1 MPKFFNKKTATVRF
15 HGFNEE
21 KKYQNS
27 KSDIIVSKR
36 LIELIAVTLVLIFIL
51 IIRLAY
57 VQLTQADTL
66 EVKLETYGSTTYT
79 NDAPRGEIYDRN
91 YTKIMGNQNVIC
103 VDYYAPKKITNK
115 EITYIAKFLSEK
127 ITIDFSKNNV
137 NNITERNI
145 KDYFIIAHEKLAES
159 LLSDKE
165 LKKLK
170 TENPDDAD
178 YSKAKTNLIVSKL
191 SMEYIYQNMTQD
203 EIEQTRFE
211 YLMKRCKTGSVTLVE
226 GITVEEASVIG
237 ENTNILKGIQ
247 ISSGWSRQSMV
258 NGQLGA
264 LIGKLTTKRQGL
276 PTELKTE
283 LLAKG
288 YTGNSR
294 VGTSGLEKQY
304 EDILKAS
311 NSSYSVKYNSNGDP
325 IITNNVNGEKGDNIR
340 LSIDLEL
347 QSFADELKHSGTIDF
362 ILSDDVGTVVLSA
375 QEQYLSNDNISEILG
390 GHFKVL
396 GKVIAICKDETEN
409 VDLLRKTTLSIFPI
423 DQITEIFSGFQN
435 SGIKQFNLPEL
446 KTQIPGPAVIVIPV
460 AIYA

>member
-51 IIRLAY
+51 IVRLAY

-103 VDYYAPKKITNK
+103 VDYYAPKKITDK

-170 TENPDDAD
+170 IENPDDAD

-203 EIEQTRFE
+203 
-211 YLMKRCKTGSVTLVE
+211 
-226 GITVEEASVIG
+226 
-237 ENTNILKGIQ
+237 
-247 ISSGWSRQSMV
+247 
-258 NGQLGA
+258 
-264 LIGKLTTKRQGL
+264 
-276 PTELKTE
+276 
-283 LLAKG
+283 
-288 YTGNSR
+288 
-294 VGTSGLEKQY
+294 
-304 EDILKAS
+304 
-311 NSSYSVKYNSNGDP
+311 
-325 IITNNVNGEKGDNIR
+325 
-340 LSIDLEL
+340 
-347 QSFADELKHSGTIDF
+347 
-362 ILSDDVGTVVLSA
+362 
-375 QEQYLSNDNISEILG
+375 
-390 GHFKVL
+390 
-396 GKVIAICKDETEN
+396 
-409 VDLLRKTTLSIFPI
+409 
-423 DQITEIFSGFQN
+423 
-435 SGIKQFNLPEL
+435 
-446 KTQIPGPAVIVIPV
+446 
-460 AIYA
+460 

>member
-103 VDYYAPKKITNK
+103 VDYYAPKKITDK

-170 TENPDDAD
+170 IENPDDAD

-226 GITVEEASVIG
+226 GVTVEEASVIG

-258 NGQLGA
+258 DGQLGA
-264 LIGKLTTKRQGL
+264 LVGKLTTKRQGL

-325 IITNNVNGEKGDNIR
+325 IITNNVNGEKGE
-340 LSIDLEL
+340 LDLL
-347 QSFADELKHSGTIDF
+347 FVSPNVHSKGIGYAAWCE
-362 ILSDDVGTVVLSA
+362 IEKMYPQVKLWGTVTPYF
-375 QEQYLSNDNISEILG
+375 EQRNIHFYVNRCGFHIVEFFNKHHPDPNETDSMDEEIDSQFRDG
-390 GHFKVL
+390 MFRFEK
-396 GKVIAICKDETEN
+396 
-409 VDLLRKTTLSIFPI
+409 RI
-423 DQITEIFSGFQN
+423 D
-435 SGIKQFNLPEL
+435 
-446 KTQIPGPAVIVIPV
+446 
-460 AIYA
+460 

>member
-79 NDAPRGEIYDRN
+79 KDAPRGEIYDRN

-191 SMEYIYQNMTQD
+191 STATGQDKLLVLEGNPAFVDEADFDKLNYIVLNTAELTNVTDLKLQVTGILANSLLSKDKLLLSVQMGGQVID
-203 EIEQTRFE
+203 ETCVKQEA
-211 YLMKRCKTGSVTLVE
+211 VTLMTDRV
-226 GITVEEASVIG
+226 VA
-237 ENTNILKGIQ
+237 
-247 ISSGWSRQSMV
+247 
-258 NGQLGA
+258 LGPLA
-264 LIGKLTTKRQGL
+264 GL
-276 PTELKTE
+276 
-283 LLAKG
+283 G
-288 YTGNSR
+288 
-294 VGTSGLEKQY
+294 
-304 EDILKAS
+304 
-311 NSSYSVKYNSNGDP
+311 
-325 IITNNVNGEKGDNIR
+325 
-340 LSIDLEL
+340 
-347 QSFADELKHSGTIDF
+347 
-362 ILSDDVGTVVLSA
+362 
-375 QEQYLSNDNISEILG
+375 
-390 GHFKVL
+390 
-396 GKVIAICKDETEN
+396 
-409 VDLLRKTTLSIFPI
+409 
-423 DQITEIFSGFQN
+423 
-435 SGIKQFNLPEL
+435 
-446 KTQIPGPAVIVIPV
+446 
-460 AIYA
+460 IYAIGNDYYSPIRNYEITRTVIQLMNPSK